1 MDDDAILGLYL
12 ARSEEAI
19 AETAGKYGSYCQA
32 VARRILAQPQ
42 DCEECVNDAYHRV
55 WNAIPPQKP
64 QHLRAF
70 LARIVRNLALDRIRH
85 DGAQKRGSLQV
96 PLVLEELEACVP
108 AAASAE
114 EAAEGRLLAERL
126 DRFLGTLPREARI
139 VFLRRYW
146 YFCPVAEI
154 ARDLGLSESK
164 VKMLLLRTR
173 EKLRHDL
180 EKEGL
185 FP

>member
-96 PLVLEELEACVP
+96 PWSWRSWRPVSPPPPPRRRQQRAVCWLNAWTAFWARCRGRRGSFSCG
-108 AAASAE
+108 ATGTSAPWP
-114 EAAEGRLLAERL
+114 RSP
-126 DRFLGTLPREARI
+126 GT
-139 VFLRRYW
+139 W
-146 YFCPVAEI
+146 
-154 ARDLGLSESK
+154 G
-164 VKMLLLRTR
+164 
-173 EKLRHDL
+173 
-180 EKEGL
+180 
-185 FP
+185 